1 MSVQFPNNV
10 RKLLDEKQIAY
21 NMTIFGSGQEPEAI
35 HFKDRFLRDQSVA
48 RAILLEDEGGKLL
61 ALIPS
66 DCMLDLQRL
75 CQLTQ
80 RNLTAVHPREVEKFV
95 SSKNL
100 DGIPAIP
107 NISGLS
113 TVIDDRLVKAGK
125 SVLLDA
131 GRSPHLLEV
140 DNSALDELM
149 ANKALCLDIAHP
161 IADIEKAARDT
172 SKDYEHISNAVSNF
186 TSLRIKQRLEDT
198 LELPP
203 LPQTAQRII
212 QLRVDPH
219 ADISD
224 LSDIVETDPS
234 LAAQVVSWA
243 SSPYYSAP
251 GKIRSIHDA
260 IVRVLGFDMVL
271 NLALGI
277 ALSRTLDI
285 PKQGPHGVQPYWR
298 AAVYAAAT
306 MEGLVTAIPRQHR
319 PGFGMAYLS
328 GLLHNFGFLI
338 LADVFPPYFD
348 RLCNAWNAN
357 PHVSNLVVEK
367 QIIGVDRAQLVA
379 WLMETWHMPDE
390 IVTALRH
397 QNDPTYQ
404 GEHAIYANL
413 LYITQ
418 QLMRQRDL
426 NSGPNIGLDD
436 ELLARVHIE
445 RSALDDTIESI
456 MNSASELETIANDLA
471 G

>member
-1 MSVQFPNNV
+1 MSVQFPSNV

-21 NMTIFGSGQEPEAI
+21 NMTIYGGGQEPEAI
-35 HFKDRFLRDQSVA
+35 AFRDKFLRDQSVA
-48 RAILLEDEGGKLL
+48 RSILLEDDKGKLL
-61 ALIPS
+61 ALVPS
-66 DCMLDLQRL
+66 DCMLDLQRV

-80 RNLTAVHPREVEKFV
+80 RNLTAVHPREVEKFTN
-95 SSKNL
+95 SKNL
-100 DGIPAIP
+100 DDIPAIP
-107 NISGLS
+107 NLSGLN
-113 TVIDDRLVKAGK
+113 TIIDKRLMQEGQ

-131 GRSPHLLEV
+131 GRSPHMLEL
-140 DNSALDELM
+140 DAEALDALM
-149 ANKALCLDIAHP
+149 AEKALSLDIALP
-161 IADIEKAARDT
+161 IVDIEASAAD
-172 SKDYEHISNAVSNF
+172 SSQDYQRICDAVNNF

-198 LELPP
+198 LEMPP

-212 QLRVDPH
+212 QLRVDSN

-224 LSDIVETDPS
+224 LSNIVETDPS

-285 PKQGPHGVQPYWR
+285 PEKGPHGVQPYWR
-298 AAVYAAAT
+298 TAVYAAAT

-328 GLLHNFGFLI
+328 GLLHNFGYLI

-348 RLCNAWNAN
+348 RLCNAWDAN
-357 PHVSNLVVEK
+357 PHVSSTVVE
-367 QIIGVDRAQLVA
+367 QHILGVSRTQLVA
-379 WLMETWHMPDE
+379 WLMETWHMPEE
-390 IVTALRH
+390 IITALRY
-397 QNDPTYQ
+397 QNDPNYD

-413 LYITQ
+413 LYITH
-418 QLMRQRDL
+418 QLMRQR
-426 NSGPNIGLDD
+426 NMSRGPNLGLDE

-445 RSALDDTIESI
+445 RDALQETIESI
-456 MNSASELETIANDLA
+456 ANSAAELENIANDLA

>member
-1 MSVQFPNNV
+1 
-10 RKLLDEKQIAY
+10 
-21 NMTIFGSGQEPEAI
+21 MTIYGGGQEPEAI
-35 HFKDRFLRDQSVA
+35 AFRDKFLRDQSVA
-48 RAILLEDEGGKLL
+48 RSILLEDDQGKLL
-61 ALIPS
+61 ALIPA
-66 DCMLDLQRL
+66 DCMLDLQRI

-80 RNLTAVHPREVEKFV
+80 RNLHAVNPREIEKFTA
-95 SSKNL
+95 SKNL
-100 DGIPAIP
+100 DDIPAIP
-107 NISGLS
+107 NLSGLN
-113 TVIDDRLVKAGK
+113 TIIDKRLMEAGK

-131 GRSPHLLEV
+131 GRSPHMLEV
-140 DNSALDELM
+140 DADGLSKLM
-149 ANKALCLDIAHP
+149 AEKAVSLDIALP
-161 IADIEKAARDT
+161 IAEIET
-172 SKDYEHISNAVSNF
+172 SAQDKSQDYQSICDAVNNF

-212 QLRVDPH
+212 QLRVDSN

-224 LSDIVETDPS
+224 LSNIVETDPS

-285 PKQGPHGVQPYWR
+285 PAKGPYGVQPYWR
-298 AAVYAAAT
+298 TAVYAAAT

-328 GLLHNFGFLI
+328 GLLHNFGYLI
-338 LADVFPPYFD
+338 LADVFPPHFD
-348 RLCNAWNAN
+348 RLCSAWDAN
-357 PHVSNLVVEK
+357 PHVSSTVVE
-367 QIIGVDRAQLVA
+367 QHILGVSRTQLVA
-379 WLMETWHMPDE
+379 WLMETWNMPEE
-390 IVTALRH
+390 IITALRY
-397 QNDPTYQ
+397 QNDPNYD
-404 GEHAIYANL
+404 GEHAVYANL
-413 LYITQ
+413 LYIAH
-418 QLMRQRDL
+418 QLMRQRQL
-426 NSGPNIGLDD
+426 NRGPNLGLED

-445 RSALDDTIESI
+445 RDALDETIETIS
-456 MNSASELETIANDLA
+456 NSAAELENIANDLA

>member
-1 MSVQFPNNV
+1 MSVQFPSNV

-21 NMTIFGSGQEPEAI
+21 NMTIYGSEQESEAI
-35 HFKDRFLRDQSVA
+35 NFRDKFLRDQSVA
-48 RAILLEDEGGKLL
+48 RSILLQDSNGKLL
-61 ALIPS
+61 ALIPG

-80 RNLTAVHPREVEKFV
+80 RNLIAVHPSEVEKFT

-100 DGIPAIP
+100 DDIPAIP

-113 TVIDDRLVKAGK
+113 TVIDKRLLKDGE
-125 SVLLDA
+125 SVLLDS
-131 GRSPHLLEV
+131 GRSPHMLEV
-140 DNSALDELM
+140 ESGALNELM
-149 ANKALCLDIAHP
+149 ADKAVCLDIAQP
-161 IADIEKAARDT
+161 IVDIEASAQDT
-172 SKDYEHISNAVSNF
+172 SSDYDRICDAVNNF
-186 TSLRIKQRLEDT
+186 TTMRIKQRLEDT

-212 QLRVDPH
+212 QLRVDAN

-224 LSDIVETDPS
+224 LSNIVETDPS

-277 ALSRTLDI
+277 ALSRTLEI
-285 PKQGPHGVQPYWR
+285 PEKGPHGVQPYWR
-298 AAVYAAAT
+298 TAVYAAAT
-306 MEGLVTAIPRQHR
+306 MEGLVSAIPREHR

-328 GLLHNFGFLI
+328 GLLHNFGYLI

-348 RLCNAWNAN
+348 SLCNAWNAN
-357 PHVSNLVVEK
+357 HHVASNVVEQ
-367 QIIGVDRAQLVA
+367 QIIGIDRTQLVS
-379 WLMETWHMPDE
+379 WLMETWHMPE
-390 IVTALRH
+390 EVIVALRH
-397 QNDPTYQ
+397 QNNPDYD
-404 GEHAIYANL
+404 GEHSTYANL
-413 LYITQ
+413 LYISH
-418 QLMRQRDL
+418 QLMRQHNMER
-426 NSGPNIGLDD
+426 GPNLGLDD
-436 ELLARVHIE
+436 AILARVHLE
-445 RSALDDTIESI
+445 RDALEEVIDSI
-456 MNSASELETIANDLA
+456 SNSATELENIANDLA